1 MMRSPLTKHL
11 TGSDDSLKNLSRQ
24 VKKKPHVLHISLT
37 TLLAFFLK
45 ILLINVVFT
54 VESKGNK
61 GCK

>member
-11 TGSDDSLKNLSRQ
+11 IGSDDSLNNLSRQ
-24 VKKKPHVLHISLT
+24 VKKKPRVFNISLT
-37 TLLAFFLK
+37 TLLAFFLQ
-45 ILLINVVFT
+45 ILLIKVVFI